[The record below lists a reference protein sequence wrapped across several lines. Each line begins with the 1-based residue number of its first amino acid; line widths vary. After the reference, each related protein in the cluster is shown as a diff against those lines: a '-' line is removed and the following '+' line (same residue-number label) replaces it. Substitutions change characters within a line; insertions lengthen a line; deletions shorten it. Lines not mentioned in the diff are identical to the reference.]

1 MSSTQDTS
9 VGESMGNCQ
18 QRVGEKQR
26 VALGLEKTAHGLWAG
41 PLGTLLQPSCLE
53 TQGGLRS
60 VLTGTWLVT
69 GTLFHWTQID
79 FFLCC
84 DILSSTQ
91 HSSQHSGKQ
100 KWTSRAG
107 FEPLKAD
114 NIHNGI
120 DDMFGPR

>member
-1 MSSTQDTS
+1 MPGLCGLPVGQTSLFLWKVNIDISQRPPFLCLESLPRMSSTQDTS

-18 QRVGEKQR
+18 QRIGEKQR
-26 VALGLEKTAHGLWAG
+26 VALGLEKIADGLWAG

-79 FFLCC
+79 FFFML
-84 DILSSTQ
+84 
-91 HSSQHSGKQ
+91 
-100 KWTSRAG
+100 
-107 FEPLKAD
+107 
-114 NIHNGI
+114 
-120 DDMFGPR
+120 